1 MATGIPQL
9 QPIQNPNP
17 YTTVMKTQSFA
28 FASLVL
34 LISTVSCKKEDA
46 GKLSAANNT
55 IASNVVAAAL
65 PSPFKVAYYA
75 FDATPNVLPLTNFAN
90 EANVV
95 VLFEGTAWEMA
106 DSVHY
111 GSSSSYI
118 LNVNPNYHSYKS
130 IRDHVKILQQRGV
143 KVLMNVDDA
152 ASWNT
157 TTPFTTYN
165 GVKLTYL
172 QYAAFAK
179 ACIIDSLHFD
189 GIALDVEHM
198 GSTAANTNFTNLV
211 KAFGAYF
218 GPLSN
223 NPNGTVYTAAIYSGG
238 QAGYAIGQS
247 TTVAAYLNF
256 VEDMGYS
263 QNNTT
268 RFNRWANYIGAP
280 KTMIGVSKQ
289 YNSVSSAIT
298 AAAWQ
303 PTNGTKKAGIMV
315 FAGNVD
321 SSYTNRI
328 FRALTH

>member
-1 MATGIPQL
+1 MAAC
-9 QPIQNPNP
+9 
-17 YTTVMKTQSFA
+17 TQ
-28 FASLVL
+28 
-34 LISTVSCKKEDA
+34 KEDSPL
-46 GKLSAANNT
+46 LSASTTAT
-55 IASNVVAAAL
+55 TTAVAAL

-75 FDATPNVLPLTNFAN
+75 FDATPNNLPLTNFAN
-90 EANVV
+90 AANVV

-118 LNVNPNYHSYKS
+118 LNVNPNYHSYRS
-130 IRDHVKILQQRGV
+130 IINHVRVLQARGV

-157 TTPFTTYN
+157 STPFTTYN
-165 GVKLTYL
+165 GTGLNYL
-172 QYAAFAK
+172 QFASFVK
-179 ACIIDSLHFD
+179 ACIVDSLHFD

-198 GSTAANTNFTNLV
+198 GSTPANTNFTNLI

-218 GPLSN
+218 GPLSS
-223 NPNGTVYTAAIYSGG
+223 NPTGTVYTAAIYSGG

-247 TTVAAYLNF
+247 TSVAAYLNF
-256 VEDMGYS
+256 VEDMGYN

-268 RFNRWANYIGAP
+268 RFNRWANYIGAA

-289 YNSVSSAIT
+289 YNTVSTAIT
-298 AAAWQ
+298 AAGWQ
-303 PTNGTKKAGIMV
+303 PAGGTHKAGIMV

-328 FRALTH
+328 FRAVSN

>member
-1 MATGIPQL
+1 
-9 QPIQNPNP
+9 
-17 YTTVMKTQSFA
+17 MKTQSFVLTG
-28 FASLVL
+28 LVL
-34 LISTVSCKKEDA
+34 LVSIISCKKDDSA
-46 GKLSAANNT
+46 KLPAPGELAATN
-55 IASNVVAAAL
+55 AVAAL

-90 EANVV
+90 AANVV

-165 GVKLTYL
+165 GVGLTYL

-198 GSTAANTNFTNLV
+198 GSTPANTNFTNLV

-223 NPNGTVYTAAIYSGG
+223 NPTGTVYTAAIYSGG

-328 FRALTH
+328 FRAVTN

>member
-1 MATGIPQL
+1 MKRLMICFMV
-9 QPIQNPNP
+9 
-17 YTTVMKTQSFA
+17 TTLVTFA
-28 FASLVL
+28 
-34 LISTVSCKKEDA
+34 VSCKKE
-46 GKLSAANNT
+46 AAQPDLPPD
-55 IASNVVAAAL
+55 IPKASVEAL
-65 PSPFKVAYYA
+65 PAHFKVAYYA
-75 FDATPNVLPLTNFAN
+75 FDATPNQLPLTQFAN

-106 DSVHY
+106 DSAHY
-111 GSSSSYI
+111 GSPGAYI
-118 LNVNPNYHSYKS
+118 LNVNPNYHSYKA
-130 IRDHVKILQQRGV
+130 IKDHVKVLQQRGV

-165 GVKLTYL
+165 GQGLNY
-172 QYAAFAK
+172 QQFAAFVK
-179 ACIIDSLHFD
+179 TCIVDSLHFD

-211 KAFGAYF
+211 KQFGAYF
-218 GPLSN
+218 GPLSSN
-223 NPNGTVYTAAIYSGG
+223 SANTVYTAAIYSGG

-247 TTVAAYLNF
+247 PAVAQYLNF

-268 RFNRWANYIGAP
+268 RFNRWANYIGSA

-289 YNSVSSAIT
+289 YNSLSNAMT
-298 AAAWQ
+298 AASWLPASG
-303 PTNGTKKAGIMV
+303 NKAGIMV

-321 SSYTNRI
+321 SAYTNKI
-328 FRALTH
+328 FRALN